1 MKRIVALALALVFTS
16 NVAYAEVCS
25 EAGVQLQVL
34 GAGGLTVERGQA
46 GPAYLLWVQG
56 KPRALI
62 DAGGGVALRLADA
75 GVRSADLDVILFSQ
89 LHATHTAGFA
99 TLIQTI
105 HEQGRTR
112 PLPVYGP
119 VGNRAMP
126 HTIDFVRSLFD
137 PNRGVY
143 RHLGVLLNPLAKDA
157 WRLDP
162 HDMREKPRKLG
173 VARKPEDDLL
183 TAFANETLKAV
194 ATYVPH
200 ARIPVLA
207 WRINAGDKSVVF
219 AGDTSGQSERLGLLA
234 RGADLLVAHHA
245 VPEAGSAEALT
256 SSMRP
261 SAIAELARAAGVRQV
276 VLAHRDRMTR
286 GREDETLGVMR
297 RRYDGPIALA
307 SDLDCFTP

>member
-1 MKRIVALALALVFTS
+1 MKRIAALVLGMMFAC
-16 NVAYAEVCS
+16 NAVFAEVCS

-34 GAGGLTVERGQA
+34 GAGGLAVERGQA

-62 DAGGGVALRLADA
+62 DAGGGVALRLAEA
-75 GVRSADLDVILFSQ
+75 GARGADLDVILFSQ

-99 TLIQTI
+99 TLIQTM
-105 HEQGRTR
+105 HEQGRSR

-119 VGNRAMP
+119 AGNRAMP

-143 RHLGVLLNPLAKDA
+143 RHLGILLNPLAKDA

-183 TAFANETLKAV
+183 TAFANSSLKAV

-200 ARIPVLA
+200 ARMPVLA
-207 WRINAGDKSVVF
+207 WRVDIGDKSVVF
-219 AGDTSGQSERLGLLA
+219 AGDTSGQNERLGLLA
-234 RGADLLVAHHA
+234 RGADVLVAHHA
-245 VPEAGSAEALT
+245 VPETASAEALA
-256 SSMRP
+256 SGMRP
-261 SAIAELARAAGVRQV
+261 SAIAELARTAGVRQV
-276 VLAHRDRMTR
+276 VLAHRDRITR

-297 RRYDGPIALA
+297 RLYDGPVALA
-307 SDLDCFTP
+307 NDLDCYTP

>member
-1 MKRIVALALALVFTS
+1 MKRIVVLALAMLFAWNT
-16 NVAYAEVCS
+16 AYAEVCS

-34 GAGGLTVERGQA
+34 GAGGLAVDRGQA

-62 DAGGGVALRLADA
+62 DTGGGVTLRLAEA
-75 GVRSADLDVILFSQ
+75 GARSVDLDVILLSQ

-112 PLPVYGP
+112 QLPVYGP
-119 VGNRAMP
+119 IGNRAMP

-183 TAFANETLKAV
+183 TAFTNETLRAI

-200 ARIPVLA
+200 ARVPALA
-207 WRINAGDKSVVF
+207 WRVDVGDKSVVF

-234 RGADLLVAHHA
+234 RGADLLVAHHT
-245 VPEAGSAEALT
+245 VPETGNAEALT
-256 SSMRP
+256 SGMRP

-276 VLAHRDRMTR
+276 VLAHRHQITR

-297 RRYDGPIALA
+297 RRYEGPIALA
-307 SDLDCFTP
+307 NDLDCYTP